1 MATQTGSD
9 ISRDDIV
16 RHNKILVGVDGSPGS
31 RTALRF
37 AIAEAALRGAE
48 VEAVAAW
55 QAPAYAYTGVAV
67 MPPVV
72 ELSEAATAA
81 LNEAI
86 EQERAGLTGAA
97 ADVAVNQVVVQGAAA
112 AVLIDRA
119 EAADLLVVGSRG
131 YGGFRG
137 LLLGSVSHQCV
148 SHAPCPVVVVPSDTD
163 D

>member
-1 MATQTGSD
+1 MGEKD
-9 ISRDDIV
+9 FGEI

-31 RTALRF
+31 RAALRF
-37 AIAEAALRGAE
+37 AIAEAAIRGSE
-48 VEAVAAW
+48 VEAVASW

-81 LNEAI
+81 LEEAI
-86 EQERAGLTGAA
+86 SEERQGLSDAQAQVTVTA
-97 ADVAVNQVVVQGAAA
+97 VVVQGPAA
-112 AVLIDRA
+112 AVLIDRSHQ
-119 EAADLLVVGSRG
+119 ADLLVVGSRG

-148 SHAPCPVVVVPSDTD
+148 SHAHCPVVVVPTAAD
-163 D
+163 DD